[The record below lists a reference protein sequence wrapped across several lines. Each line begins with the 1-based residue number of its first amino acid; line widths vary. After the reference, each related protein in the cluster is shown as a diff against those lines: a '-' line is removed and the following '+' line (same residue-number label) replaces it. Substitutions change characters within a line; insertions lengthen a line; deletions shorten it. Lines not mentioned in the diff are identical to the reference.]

1 MENATVSIALLNAI
15 LQYLGSRPWVEVDQM
30 IKGIQK
36 EVEAQAKP
44 PAPAP
49 EIVPES

>member
-1 MENATVSIALLNAI
+1 MENANISVQLLNAI
-15 LQYLGSRPWVEVDQM
+15 LQYLGSRPWVEVDQL

-44 PAPAP
+44 TAEP
-49 EIVPES
+49 